1 MKKKTNVWMG
11 APLLTA
17 AALLACMMATGC
29 GTDSNNALKPPSVY
43 RDPQVRVTHAP
54 TEIATSTME
63 ASASATVNPVAIQPL
78 AGPTV
83 DDEQF
88 LMDEIESLLDKIERK
103 LDQTDVNP

>member
-1 MKKKTNVWMG
+1 MIAQARRWLVVIF
-11 APLLTA
+11 AVL
-17 AALLACMMATGC
+17 MATGC

-43 RDPQVRVTHAP
+43 RGPQVRVTHEP
-54 TEIATSTME
+54 TEMAVDPSTME

-88 LMDEIESLLDKIERK
+88 LMDDIEDLLDKIERK

>member
-1 MKKKTNVWMG
+1 MIAQVKRWAVVICIAW
-11 APLLTA
+11 
-17 AALLACMMATGC
+17 MATGC
-29 GTDSNNALKPPSVY
+29 GGTDSNNVLKPPSVY

-63 ASASATVNPVAIQPL
+63 ASASATADPVAIQPL

-88 LMDEIESLLDKIERK
+88 LMDDIEYLLDKIERK